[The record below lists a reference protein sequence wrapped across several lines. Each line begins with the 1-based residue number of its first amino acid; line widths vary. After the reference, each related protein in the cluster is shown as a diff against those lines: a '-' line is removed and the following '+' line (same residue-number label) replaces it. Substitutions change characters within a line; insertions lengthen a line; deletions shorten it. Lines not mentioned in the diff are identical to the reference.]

1 MGQVT
6 SFVICFLMAA
16 LAGKGEDL
24 AHHLAIGEAVEPGA
38 DVFED
43 EKAAT
48 QPVDGQLAPSVEGE
62 ETRKRLIPFAP
73 GAQDVVRLPR
83 PEIPRHGHGFAAIR
97 RICPVKWSRPDGPY
111 LDEPEARE

>member
-1 MGQVT
+1 MSRVT
-6 SFVICFLMAA
+6 SFVICFLMGA
-16 LAGKGEDL
+16 LAGKDEDL
-24 AHHLAIGEAVEPGA
+24 AHHLAIGEAVESGVE
-38 DVFED
+38 VFED

-62 ETRKRLIPFAP
+62 EMRNRLIPFAP

-83 PEIPRHGHGFAAIR
+83 PEIPWQGHGFAAIR
-97 RICPVKWSRPDGPY
+97 RVCPVKWSRPDGPY

>member
-1 MGQVT
+1 
-6 SFVICFLMAA
+6 MATERFA
-16 LAGKGEDL
+16 PDGPGSGPAAAVPQGTRVY
-24 AHHLAIGEAVEPGA
+24 AIGEAVEPGV

-73 GAQDVVRLPR
+73 GAQDAVRLPR
-83 PEIPRHGHGFAAIR
+83 PELPRQGHGFAAIR
-97 RICPVKWSRPDGPY
+97 RVCPVPWSRPDGPY
-111 LDEPEARE
+111 LDEPEARG